1 MEFKRLKAPFA
12 SEDVAALRAGEFVSV
27 SGTLYTGRDAAHKR
41 LTDAIKSGQPLPI
54 PLEGQGIYYVGPCI
68 RDGNPVSAG
77 PTTSAR
83 MDVYAPAL
91 YDRGIK
97 VTIGKGDRTQ
107 NVYQSIQKNGA
118 VYLAAIGGAGALYA
132 DCIKSARVVAYE
144 DLGTEAIFCLSVQD
158 FPLIVAIDSLG
169 NSIYNR

>member
-68 RDGNPVSAG
+68 KDGNPVSAG

-107 NVYQSIQKNGA
+107 NVYQSIQKKRSSKSCRDRRSGGA
-118 VYLAAIGGAGALYA
+118 VFRLYQVRARCGVRRFGHGGNILS
-132 DCIKSARVVAYE
+132 KRAR
-144 DLGTEAIFCLSVQD
+144 FSVD
-158 FPLIVAIDSLG
+158 
-169 NSIYNR
+169 RCH